1 MQCVLIEEEKYKF
14 NVIYGKI
21 WVQNTLEMSKALFS
35 KYDEERKSLAYNE
48 KWWW

>member
-1 MQCVLIEEEKYKF
+1 MCNVYLLRKIVMIMMQKEKYKF

-35 KYDEERKSLAYNE
+35 K
-48 KWWW
+48 